1 MSQLTPRFHVAF
13 PRLFFTPP
21 FHVSFPRF
29 LFTPLFHASFP
40 RLLFTPLVITAC
52 SHKPPAD
59 FAPDPGLVA
68 QVRDIRIVTTQ
79 GRACP
84 GATLQASYEAVLT
97 DGTRVPFARA
107 YDKKHPPRLHVVFLE
122 RSSPDAVSQEDGD
135 WVTNVNPLATAVSGF
150 RLTAALKAK
159 PMVRN
164 TVVIPPDYSCL
175 PHAFSFVGDA
185 GGAAQ
190 AGSNGPDVVV
200 RLAVLRSPFYDR
212 LLVAAIEVDQAPPFY
227 TLADATEIPPSDW
240 LVIEARGG
248 RGGAG
253 TPGPKG
259 ADGADGGSGCPPQ
272 PGGPGGNGA
281 NGGPGGSGGRGG
293 RINVVVSSDEPFLA
307 GIVEG
312 QSSGG
317 QGGTGGPGG
326 AGGKGGKGGEGT
338 VGSDNRR
345 CSDAADGPAGQKGS
359 AGPAGPQGAPGP
371 RAQIA
376 TLPTRDVFGA
386 RVPPELAALLEA
398 AARAHRR

>member
-1 MSQLTPRFHVAF
+1 M
-13 PRLFFTPP
+13 
-21 FHVSFPRF
+21 
-29 LFTPLFHASFP
+29 
-40 RLLFTPLVITAC
+40 
-52 SHKPPAD
+52 
-59 FAPDPGLVA
+59 
-68 QVRDIRIVTTQ
+68 
-79 GRACP
+79 
-84 GATLQASYEAVLT
+84 
-97 DGTRVPFARA
+97 
-107 YDKKHPPRLHVVFLE
+107 
-122 RSSPDAVSQEDGD
+122 SQEDGD

-312 QSSGG
+312 QSSWG